1 MTTPGQAPVA
11 SVAEAAERSHFALR
25 RAVVDVAMG
34 LLHAGVL
41 SHSRHADL
49 SARVGP
55 GTVLIAWLNRTRD
68 LVPDDLAVVRLDGS
82 VAEGDLGGM
91 STEVVAMHTEV
102 YRARPQAGA
111 VIHTHSPHLLAFA
124 LAGQPLPARYEPL
137 PRLGQAE
144 EVPVAP
150 PAPVAACIELIKAR
164 PGTQAV
170 LLGGHGV
177 LAFGPDT
184 ERRSRSWSRSRRRRR
199 PNCAPPSSAG
209 YPRRPGHCTSGGW
222 PPGQRCAMV
231 AGSPVRYFVLDFV
244 WRFLTN
250 PITHR
255 CWAGLTATSSGWRPP
270 GGTSGTR

>member
-41 SHSRHADL
+41 SHSGHADL

-55 GTVLIAWLNRTRD
+55 DTVLIATLNRTRD
-68 LVPDDLAVVRLDGS
+68 FVPDDLAVVRLDGS

-91 STEVVAMHTEV
+91 STEVVAMYAEV
-102 YRARPQAGA
+102 YRARPQVGA

-124 LAGQPLPARYEPL
+124 LAGLPLPARYEPL

-177 LAFGPDT
+177 LAFGPDAET
-184 ERRSRSWSRSRRRRR
+184 TVSLLVALEEAAEAELRTAVLGRLSAPPGTLHIWGMAAGGAVCHGGRIPAAVLRPGLRSGGSSPTRSRM
-199 PNCAPPSSAG
+199 PAG
-209 YPRRPGHCTSGGW
+209 P
-222 PPGQRCAMV
+222 A
-231 AGSPVRYFVLDFV
+231 
-244 WRFLTN
+244 
-250 PITHR
+250 
-255 CWAGLTATSSGWRPP
+255 
-270 GGTSGTR
+270 